1 MRGKISEL
9 RQTVRSRVSS
19 TSASD
24 FKQGSTTPTWKE
36 ARRPYEILDDSHA
49 RNHLLFSVDVPS
61 VRVLPDARGNYLE
74 GYDLEAD
81 VRVQFI
87 SRIRAGQHT
96 DEDSAADAAE
106 AVASSILTLGE
117 EDHRYGIE
125 PVEIH
130 SAQPTP
136 DGEGLLVEQRYRVR
150 FTIPFPV
157 EV

>member
-9 RQTVRSRVSS
+9 RQTIRSRVSS
-19 TSASD
+19 TPVSD
-24 FKQGSTTPTWKE
+24 FKQGSATPTWKE

-49 RNHLLFSVDVPS
+49 RNHLLFTVDVPS
-61 VRVLPDARGNYLE
+61 VRVLPDARGSYVE
-74 GYDLEAD
+74 GFDMEGD

-87 SRIRAGQHT
+87 YRVRAGQHA

-106 AVASSILTLGE
+106 AVASSILTIGE
-117 EDHRYGIE
+117 EDHRYAID

-130 SAQPTP
+130 STQPTP

-157 EV
+157 EL

>member
-19 TSASD
+19 TSAAD
-24 FKQGSTTPTWKE
+24 FKPGSTTPTWQE

-61 VRVLPDARGNYLE
+61 VRVLPDARGNYLD

-87 SRIRAGQHT
+87 YRIRAGQHT